1 MGRRRGIFLAC
12 FALLCHLLPGVVAG
26 EKAIGKTNSA
36 LVCAGSSALKGAAN
50 KLLDDA
56 AAGLQT
62 VWQMDLATT
71 REEEQL
77 ARVQMCT
84 GTERREGIVKAVSR
98 RIKGRREKVALARNK
113 SEEAMQAAREFA
125 KFAYHVAGG
134 IDAFMLTLA
143 TYSAGAHSGS
153 HNARCLND
161 DPEGTSAETY
171 QAGDRGGGGESAEK
185 INAMLA
191 LIAECRTE
199 QGRRTTVEEAK
210 TAIRQGGFV
219 TPFDSTKEV
228 SGIAPGHAGQ
238 ADGGCALLAGHAR
251 TGNNH
256 ALFQT
261 DARSYPF
268 AVYGGIWTVQSPGTA
283 NNGIKLQITQDQE
296 EGGQR
301 NKTGMTAE
309 GKAIIRK
316 QGTAGDRL
324 TDISQV
330 KLLRE
335 GFAHGEK
342 ASSILEAA
350 DKTGP
355 LAQIATQHHALSQ
368 GITVGQDSQKHSL
381 TALLE
386 EALADP
392 CTHTQEAEE
401 ADTNADT
408 KTARNEATEQR
419 PRTQKT
425 PANNATPRET
435 TQAPSTAWRPWA
447 RALALGTAL
456 ATPNTAHIH
465 AA

>member
-1 MGRRRGIFLAC
+1 MGRRRGLFLAC

-84 GTERREGIVKAVSR
+84 GTERREGIVKAVSS

-171 QAGDRGGGGESAEK
+171 QAGDRGGEKSAAK
-185 INAMLA
+185 VNAMLA
-191 LIAECRTE
+191 LIAECRTAAGQQNGRNGRGSQNSHRARRFRHTVRQHE
-199 QGRRTTVEEAK
+199 RGKRHCTRPRQSGRR
-210 TAIRQGGFV
+210 RLR
-219 TPFDSTKEV
+219 P
-228 SGIAPGHAGQ
+228 PRRP
-238 ADGGCALLAGHAR
+238 R
-251 TGNNH
+251 TNREQSSSFSNS
-256 ALFQT
+256 
-261 DARSYPF
+261 RSSFPF

-283 NNGIKLQITQDQE
+283 DSGIKLQITQE
-296 EGGQR
+296 
-301 NKTGMTAE
+301 
-309 GKAIIRK
+309 
-316 QGTAGDRL
+316 
-324 TDISQV
+324 
-330 KLLRE
+330 
-335 GFAHGEK
+335 
-342 ASSILEAA
+342 
-350 DKTGP
+350 
-355 LAQIATQHHALSQ
+355 
-368 GITVGQDSQKHSL
+368 
-381 TALLE
+381 
-386 EALADP
+386 
-392 CTHTQEAEE
+392 QEAGG
-401 ADTNADT
+401 
-408 KTARNEATEQR
+408 ATR
-419 PRTQKT
+419 
-425 PANNATPRET
+425 
-435 TQAPSTAWRPWA
+435 QA
-447 RALALGTAL
+447 
-456 ATPNTAHIH
+456 
-465 AA
+465 

>member
-1 MGRRRGIFLAC
+1 I
-12 FALLCHLLPGVVAG
+12 LPGVVAG
-26 EKAIGKTNSA
+26 DKAIGKTNSA

-56 AAGLQT
+56 AAGVQR
-62 VWQMDLATT
+62 VWHMDLATT
-71 REEEQL
+71 REEEKL

-84 GTERREGIVKAVSR
+84 GTERREGIVKAVSS
-98 RIKGRREKVALARNK
+98 RIKARRGKVALARKK

-143 TYSAGAHSGS
+143 TYSAGAHGGNY
-153 HNARCLND
+153 NARCLND
-161 DPEGTSAETY
+161 DAEGTTAEKY
-171 QAGDRGGGGESAEK
+171 QAGTGGGKSEAK
-185 INAMLA
+185 VNAMLD
-191 LIAECRTE
+191 LIAECRNA
-199 QGRRTTVEEAK
+199 RPANKTVGQAEH
-210 TAIRQGGFV
+210 AIGQTGFV
-219 TPFDSTKEV
+219 TPFDSTEEV

-238 ADGGCALLAGHAR
+238 ADEGCALLAGHAR
-251 TGNNH
+251 SANNQ

-261 DARSYPF
+261 ASGSFPF
-268 AVYGGIWTVQSPGTA
+268 AVYGGIWTVQSPGTN
-283 NNGIKLQITQDQE
+283 NNGIKLQITQEQE
-296 EGGQR
+296 EGGR
-301 NKTGMTAE
+301 KTGMTKA
-309 GKAIIRK
+309 GKALIK
-316 QGTAGDRL
+316 TQGTAGDKL
-324 TDISQV
+324 TDISQM
-330 KLLRE
+330 KLLAD

-342 ASSILEAA
+342 ASKILEAA
-350 DKTGP
+350 EKTGP

-368 GITVGQDSQKHSL
+368 GIAVGQDSQKHSL

-392 CTHTQEAEE
+392 CNHTQDAEE

-408 KTARNEATEQR
+408 KATSNEATEQR
-419 PRTQKT
+419 PRTQAT
-425 PANNATPRET
+425 PANNATPRAT

-447 RALALGTAL
+447 RTLALGTAL

>member
-26 EKAIGKTNSA
+26 DKAIGKTNSA

-56 AAGLQT
+56 AAGLQK
-62 VWQMDLATT
+62 VWHMDLATA
-71 REEEQL
+71 REEEKL

-84 GTERREGIVKAVSR
+84 GTERREGIVKAVSS
-98 RIKGRREKVALARNK
+98 RIKDRREKVALARNA
-113 SEEAMQAAREFA
+113 SEEAMQAARDFA

-143 TYSAGAHSGS
+143 TYSAGAHTGK
-153 HNARCLND
+153 HNARCLNN

-171 QAGDRGGGGESAEK
+171 QAGTGGGKSEEK

-199 QGRRTTVEEAK
+199 QERRTTVDKAK
-210 TAIRQGGFV
+210 TAIRQKEFV
-219 TPFDSTKEV
+219 TPFDSTED
-228 SGIAPGHAGQ
+228 SNGFATGRDGQ

-251 TGNNH
+251 TGSNH

-261 DARSYPF
+261 ASGSFPF
-268 AVYGGIWTVQSPGTA
+268 AVYGGIWKVQSTTA
-283 NNGIKLQITQDQE
+283 ANKGIKLQITQE
-296 EGGQR
+296 RGAAGK
-301 NKTGMTAE
+301 KTGMTKG
-309 GKAIIRK
+309 GKALIK
-316 QGTAGDRL
+316 TQGTAGDAL
-324 TDISQV
+324 TDISQM
-330 KLLRE
+330 KLLAD
-335 GFAHGEK
+335 GFANGK
-342 ASSILEAA
+342 RAGSILEAA
-350 DKTGP
+350 EKTGT
-355 LAQIATQHHALSQ
+355 LAQVATKHHALSQ
-368 GITVGQDSQKHSL
+368 GIKVSQDSQKHSL
-381 TALLE
+381 TTLLG

-392 CTHTQEAEE
+392 CTHTQDAEE
-401 ADTNADT
+401 EDTNAGTKAECNDDT
-408 KTARNEATEQR
+408 AQKPQ
-419 PRTQKT
+419 TQKA
-425 PANNATPRET
+425 PATHATPRAT
-435 TQAPSTAWRPWA
+435 TQAPSTAWQPWA

>member
-1 MGRRRGIFLAC
+1 MGRLRGLFLAC

-56 AAGLQT
+56 AAGLQK
-62 VWQMDLATT
+62 VWHMDLATT

-84 GTERREGIVKAVSR
+84 GTERRENIVKAVSS
-98 RIKGRREKVALARNK
+98 RIKARRGKVALARNK

-143 TYSAGAHSGS
+143 TYSAGAQAST
-153 HNARCLND
+153 HNARCLNND
-161 DPEGTSAETY
+161 AAGTNAEKY
-171 QAGDRGGGGESAEK
+171 QAGGGGGKSEEK
-185 INAMLA
+185 VNAMLD
-191 LIAECRTE
+191 LIAECRNA
-199 QGRRTTVEEAK
+199 QPANKTVAAAE
-210 TAIRQGGFV
+210 TAIKQGGFV
-219 TPFDSTKEV
+219 TPFDSTSEV
-228 SGIAPGHAGQ
+228 GGIAPGHASA

-251 TGNNH
+251 SGTTQ

-261 DARSYPF
+261 ASSSFPF

-283 NNGIKLQITQDQE
+283 DSGIKLQITQEQE
-296 EGGQR
+296 AGGR
-301 NKTGMTAE
+301 KTGMTKS
-309 GKAIIRK
+309 GKALIK
-316 QGTAGDRL
+316 TQGQAGNKL
-324 TDISQV
+324 TDISQM
-330 KLLRE
+330 KLLAD
-335 GFAHGEK
+335 GFAHGK
-342 ASSILEAA
+342 RASSILEAA
-350 DKTGP
+350 DKTGT

-368 GITVGQDSQKHSL
+368 GIAVGQDSQKHSL

-392 CTHTQEAEE
+392 CNHTQDAEE
-401 ADTNADT
+401 TDTNTDT
-408 KTARNEATEQR
+408 KATSNDATEQR
-419 PRTQKT
+419 PRTQKA
-425 PANNATPRET
+425 PAKHAAPQAT
-435 TQAPSTAWRPWA
+435 TQTPSTAWRPWA

>member
-1 MGRRRGIFLAC
+1 MGRRRGLFLAC

-26 EKAIGKTNSA
+26 DQAIGKTNSA

-56 AAGLQT
+56 AAALQK
-62 VWQMDLATT
+62 VWHMDLATT

-84 GTERREGIVKAVSR
+84 GTERREGIVKAVSE
-98 RIKGRREKVALARNK
+98 RIKQRREKVALARK
-113 SEEAMQAAREFA
+113 KVGRGHAGSEEFA

-134 IDAFMLTLA
+134 IDDFMLTLA
-143 TYSAGAHSGS
+143 TYSAGAHTGE
-153 HNARCLND
+153 HNARCLNNAAA
-161 DPEGTSAETY
+161 GTNAEKY
-171 QAGDRGGGGESAEK
+171 QAGEGSGGGTSERT

-191 LIAECRTE
+191 LIEDCRRS
-199 QGRRTTVEEAK
+199 QGSRSTVEEAK
-210 TAIRQGGFV
+210 TAIRQDEFV
-219 TPFDSTKEV
+219 TPFDSTKDTA
-228 SGIAPGHAGQ
+228 GFAAGRDGQ

-251 TGNNH
+251 TGSNH

-261 DARSYPF
+261 DERSYPF
-268 AVYGGIWTVQSPGTA
+268 AVYGGIWTVQSPGTNA
-283 NNGIKLQITQDQE
+283 DGIKLQITQDQD
-296 EGGQR
+296 GTRR
-301 NKTGMTAE
+301 NGTGMTAE

-316 QGTAGDRL
+316 QGTAGEEM

-342 ASSILEAA
+342 ASSILETA
-350 DKTGP
+350 DTPGT
-355 LAQIATQHHALSQ
+355 LTDIATQHHALSQ
-368 GITVGQDSQKHSL
+368 GITVGPDSQKHSL
-381 TALLE
+381 TSLLE

-392 CTHTQEAEE
+392 CTHTQDAEE
-401 ADTNADT
+401 EDTNAKT
-408 KTARNEATEQR
+408 KAKNTNATEQR
-419 PRTQKT
+419 PRTGAT
-425 PANNATPRET
+425 PANDATTRET
-435 TQAPSTAWRPWA
+435 TQAPSTAWQPWA